1 MGEGGGG
8 ERQKQGLLRALAI
21 IQAGENNGSEELGDN
36 GDDEK
41 YSDFEYIQQIEP
53 AGSAVGLD
61 IVM

>member
-1 MGEGGGG
+1 MGEGGGR
-8 ERQKQGLLRALAI
+8 ERQNQGLLRALAI

-53 AGSAVGLD
+53 AGRAMGLD